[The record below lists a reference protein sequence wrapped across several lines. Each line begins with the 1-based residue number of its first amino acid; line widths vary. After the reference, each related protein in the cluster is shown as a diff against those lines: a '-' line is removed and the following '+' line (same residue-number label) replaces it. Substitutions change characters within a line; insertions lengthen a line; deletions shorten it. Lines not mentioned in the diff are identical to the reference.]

1 MSALTRRREVGDHR
15 GLEFPRDSWTREAS
29 GAPKSPLHCQHLS
42 PWQQQLKEEMA
53 RVTQEEEA
61 FPVGRTPSSSS
72 SPSYTY
78 FHSLLINRF
87 YIYPH
92 CSPNQTSFSLALSH
106 AELWHA
112 AIHAVPFPII
122 NRCFAPFSF
131 SLSLPCGW
139 HSSSSKAAETPL
151 LVLHAWAAFD
161 LKKKNKLVLQS
172 NDLIART
179 TIAQRLSVTAWPKFL
194 QGSPR

>member
-1 MSALTRRREVGDHR
+1 
-15 GLEFPRDSWTREAS
+15 
-29 GAPKSPLHCQHLS
+29 
-42 PWQQQLKEEMA
+42 MA

-112 AIHAVPFPII
+112 AIHAVPFLLSTAALPPFLSPFHSPVGGIHLRPKLQKR
-122 NRCFAPFSF
+122 RCWCSTPER
-131 SLSLPCGW
+131 LSI
-139 HSSSSKAAETPL
+139 
-151 LVLHAWAAFD
+151 
-161 LKKKNKLVLQS
+161 KKKKKKKKLVLQS

-179 TIAQRLSVTAWPKFL
+179 TQLLR
-194 QGSPR
+194 GSA